1 LSYREGDEGVFQM
14 FFTTKQVANRTKG
27 KSPARAM
34 KRAREA
40 SSVAAAKA
48 AQAATLTANAAQSKA
63 QVAAQ
68 NAAAAAQVAAQNA
81 ASAAQVAAQHASDAA
96 QTAAQTAAVKVRK
109 GVDQG
114 VHDARRWAAPRL
126 ESAADYTT
134 KTAAPKVSSAL
145 KKTARQVQP
154 PKGRSKKRTVLTWT
168 ALGAALLAAV
178 GAGAAVVRYRYHA
191 AIAAD
196 SETPDSKVESRLDVP
211 ASPAD
216 ANADTSV
223 NGRVTTSKW

>member
-1 LSYREGDEGVFQM
+1 M
-14 FFTTKQVANRTKG
+14 FFTTQQVANRTKG

-34 KRAREA
+34 KRARAA
-40 SSVAAAKA
+40 SSAAAAKA
-48 AQAATLTANAAQSKA
+48 SQAAALAANAAQSKA
-63 QVAAQ
+63 QLAAQ

-81 ASAAQVAAQHASDAA
+81 ASAAQVAAQHASEAA

-114 VHDARRWAAPRL
+114 VYGARRWAAPRL
-126 ESAADYTT
+126 EDAADYTT

-154 PKGRSKKRTVLTWT
+154 PKGRSKRSVLAWT
-168 ALGAALLAAV
+168 AFGAAMLAAI
-178 GAGAAVVRYRYHA
+178 GAGVAVARYRYREA
-191 AIAAD
+191 LTDGERPAGERAGSKA
-196 SETPDSKVESRLDVP
+196 EARPDGA
-211 ASPAD
+211 ASPVD

-223 NGRVTTSKW
+223 NGRVTASGW

>member
-1 LSYREGDEGVFQM
+1 M
-14 FFTTKQVANRTKG
+14 FFTTQQVANRTKG

-48 AQAATLTANAAQSKA
+48 AQAATLSMQGAASAIQSRKAQAAAQA
-63 QVAAQ
+63 
-68 NAAAAAQVAAQNA
+68 AAAAAQIAAHN
-81 ASAAQVAAQHASDAA
+81 ASDAA
-96 QTAAQTAAVKVRK
+96 QAAAQAAAVNVRK
-109 GVDQG
+109 QVGTG
-114 VHDARRWAAPRL
+114 IYGARSWAAPRL

-145 KKTARQVQP
+145 KKTARQVKP
-154 PKGRSKKRTVLTWT
+154 PKGRSKRSVLGWT
-168 ALGAALLAAV
+168 ALGAAILAAV
-178 GAGAAVVRYRYHA
+178 GAGAALARYRYRA

-196 SETPDSKVESRLDVP
+196 SEQPDSMRPGGKAEDRPNAP
-211 ASPAD
+211 ASPVD

-223 NGRVTTSKW
+223 NGRVTTPGW

>member
-1 LSYREGDEGVFQM
+1 M
-14 FFTTKQVANRTKG
+14 FFTTQQVANRTKG

-48 AQAATLTANAAQSKA
+48 AQAATLSMQGAASAIQSRKAQAAAQA
-63 QVAAQ
+63 
-68 NAAAAAQVAAQNA
+68 AAAAAQIAARNA
-81 ASAAQVAAQHASDAA
+81 TDAA
-96 QTAAQTAAVKVRK
+96 QAAAQAAAVNVRK
-109 GVDQG
+109 QVGTG
-114 VHDARRWAAPRL
+114 IYGARNWAAPRL

-145 KKTARQVQP
+145 KKTARQVKP
-154 PKGRSKKRTVLTWT
+154 PKGRSKRSVLGWT
-168 ALGAALLAAV
+168 AFGAAILAAV
-178 GAGAAVVRYRYHA
+178 GAGAAVARYRYRT

-196 SETPDSKVESRLDVP
+196 SEQPDSMRPGGKAEDRPNAP
-211 ASPAD
+211 ASPVD

-223 NGRVTTSKW
+223 NGRVTTPGW